1 MSNRQR
7 LADWWIGWGLSRCT
21 LAQGPGHSSN
31 DPGQVGGVQ
40 VVERS
45 LRFGPEDG
53 VSAFTRLL
61 AKLADVPT
69 PAGPTPR
76 QLNRQGF
83 RRVREDLE

>member
-1 MSNRQR
+1 MSNRRR

-45 LRFGPEDG
+45 LRFGRDALLG
-53 VSAFTRLL
+53 ARLVKAEL
-61 AKLADVPT
+61 
-69 PAGPTPR
+69 R
-76 QLNRQGF
+76 SEQ
-83 RRVREDLE
+83 